1 METLQIIWF
10 ALIVVLLTGYAILDG
25 FDLGVGIWHLF
36 AKEENERR
44 VMIKS
49 IGPFWDGNEVW
60 LLTGGGAIFAAFSPV
75 YATTFSGFYL
85 AIILVLMGLIFR
97 AVALE
102 VRMKEDGPRWRAFW
116 DGAFSVGS
124 ILPALLFG
132 VALGNVLRGI
142 PLDMQG
148 NYTGGFFALLN
159 PYSLVMGL
167 TGLMVFATHGAL
179 FVAMKA
185 PEQLA
190 AKARAWASKSW
201 LLAVILFVVTVAWTL
216 MAEYIYSSL
225 ILPLSFAFLVFVSY
239 LLAKAY
245 SNKREDVKAFLASSL
260 AILFAMGSYASAL
273 FPNMVPN
280 SADMGRSLTV
290 FNASSSQ
297 TTLTVMLVLALVGMP
312 IVIGYT
318 AFIYKTFAGRV
329 QAHD

>member
-1 METLQIIWF
+1 MTTLQIIWF
-10 ALIVVLLTGYAILDG
+10 ILIVVLLTGYAILDG

-36 AKEENERR
+36 TKDENERR
-44 VMIKS
+44 IMIKS

-97 AVALE
+97 AVSLE
-102 VRMKEDGPRWRAFW
+102 VRLKEDGEKWRAFW
-116 DGAFSVGS
+116 DRAFSIGS

-148 NYTGGFFALLN
+148 NYTGSFFDLLN

-179 FVAMKA
+179 FIAMKS
-185 PEQLA
+185 PESLSL
-190 AKARAWASKSW
+190 KARAWASRSW
-201 LLAVILFVVTVAWTL
+201 IVALILFIVTVAWTL
-216 MAEYIYSSL
+216 MSQYVYSTL
-225 ILPLSFAFLVFVSY
+225 VLPLSFAFLVFISY
-239 LLAKAY
+239 LLIKAY
-245 SNKREDVKAFLASSL
+245 SNKKEDAKAFLASCA
-260 AILFAMGSYASAL
+260 AILFAMCSYASAL

-280 SADMGRSLTV
+280 TADMSRSLTV
-290 FNASSSQ
+290 FNASSSE
-297 TTLTVMLVLALVGMP
+297 TTLTVMLILALVGMP

-318 AFIYKTFAGRV
+318 AFIYKTFAGKV
-329 QAHD
+329 SAQG

>member
-1 METLQIIWF
+1 METLQIIWLI
-10 ALIVVLLTGYAILDG
+10 LIVVLLTGYAILDG

-36 AKEENERR
+36 AKEEDERR
-44 VMIKS
+44 IMIKS

-60 LLTGGGAIFAAFSPV
+60 LLTGGGALFAAFPPV

-116 DGAFSVGS
+116 DRAFSVGS

-142 PLDMQG
+142 PLDLQG

-159 PYSLVMGL
+159 PYSLLMGL

-179 FVAMKA
+179 FVAVKA
-185 PEQLA
+185 PESLSV
-190 AKARAWASKSW
+190 KARAWASKSW
-201 LLAVILFVVTVAWTL
+201 IAAVVLFMATVAWTL
-216 MAEYIYSSL
+216 VSQYIYGSL
-225 ILPLSFAFLVFVSY
+225 ILPLSFAFMTFISY
-239 LLAKAY
+239 LLIKAY
-245 SNKREDVKAFLASSL
+245 SNKKEDVKAFLASCA
-260 AILFAMGSYASAL
+260 AILFAMCSYASAL

-280 SADMGRSLTV
+280 TAEGGVSLTV

-297 TTLTVMLVLALVGMP
+297 LTLTVMLILALVGMP
-312 IVIGYT
+312 IVLGYT
-318 AFIYKTFAGRV
+318 AFIYRTFAGKV

>member
-36 AKEENERR
+36 TKDETERR
-44 VMIKS
+44 IMIKS

-116 DGAFSVGS
+116 DGAFSIGS

-148 NYTGGFFALLN
+148 NYTGSFFELLN

-179 FVAMKA
+179 YVAMKA
-185 PEQLA
+185 PETLSV
-190 AKARAWASKSW
+190 KARAWASKSW
-201 LLAVILFVVTVAWTL
+201 LAAAILFVATVGWTL
-216 MAEYIYSSL
+216 MGQYIYSSL
-225 ILPLSFAFLVFVSY
+225 ILPLSFAFLVFISY
-239 LLAKAY
+239 LLIKAY
-245 SNKREDVKAFLASSL
+245 SNKKQDVKAFMASCA
-260 AILFAMGSYASAL
+260 AIVFAMCSYASAL

-280 SADMGRSLTV
+280 TADISRSLTV
-290 FNASSSQ
+290 FNASSSEN
-297 TTLTVMLVLALVGMP
+297 TLTVMLVLALVGMP

-318 AFIYKTFAGRV
+318 TFIYRTFAGKV